1 MKTFLFLIVLVGAG
15 GGYWYWYWQNQ
26 NNAPTLP
33 VAKATRETVVN
44 TLSTNGK
51 VEPVEYREVHAEA
64 QGLIT
69 QLLVKE
75 GDNVTKGQVLVRISE
90 TGLREELEAAQAR
103 EAQASADLQTLQQG
117 GRASELAELDGQ
129 VTRFQSERETAQ
141 ATSAALKR
149 LVQKDAATKAEAEQ
163 AANRVH
169 ALDVEIAVLQKRR
182 GSIVGKNE
190 VTSAQAK
197 VREAAANVAS
207 VKTKIGLGAIVAPI
221 AGTVY
226 SLPAKNGA
234 YLSPG
239 DPVASIGKLNPVRV
253 RVYVDEPEMGRVA
266 VKQPVRITW
275 DAVQG
280 KDWSGAVE
288 RRPTEIVALGTRQV
302 GEVLCTISNPNLELV
317 PGTNINAFI
326 QTSVS
331 QNALVIPKAA
341 LRNDDG
347 VGVYLFENGL
357 LRWTRVKTGVSSALK
372 VEALD
377 GIKEGDTV
385 VLQTDTTLKTGLK
398 ITPSYQ

>member
-1 MKTFLFLIVLVGAG
+1 MKTFLILILLAAAG
-15 GGYWYWYWQNQ
+15 GGYWYWQKQ
-26 NNAPTLP
+26 HDAPTLP

-51 VEPVEYREVHAEA
+51 VEPIEFQEVHAEA

-75 GDNVTKGQVLVRISE
+75 GDSVTKGQVLVRISE

-103 EAQASADLQTLQQG
+103 EAQANADLQTLQQG

-129 VTRFQSERETAQ
+129 VTRLQSERETAQ

-149 LVQKDAATKAEAEQ
+149 LVQKDAVTKAEAEQ

-207 VKTKIGLGAIVAPI
+207 VKAKIRLGAIVAPL

-234 YLSPG
+234 YLSAG
-239 DPVASIGKLNPVRV
+239 DPVASIGRLNPVRV

-275 DAVQG
+275 DAQQG
-280 KDWSGAVE
+280 KEWSGIVE
-288 RRPTEIVALGTRQV
+288 RKPTEIVSLGTRQV
-302 GEVLCTISNPNLELV
+302 GEVLCTIANPSFELV
-317 PGTNINAFI
+317 PGTNVNAFI

-347 VGVYLFENGL
+347 VGVYLFEDGV

-377 GIKEGDTV
+377 GIKEGEAV
-385 VLQTDTTLKTGLK
+385 VLQTDTTLKNGLK
-398 ITPSYQ
+398 IVPSWQ

>member
-1 MKTFLFLIVLVGAG
+1 MKTFLILILLAAAG
-15 GGYWYWYWQNQ
+15 GGYWYWQKQ
-26 NNAPTLP
+26 HDAPTLP

-51 VEPVEYREVHAEA
+51 VEPIEFQEVHAEA

-75 GDNVTKGQVLVRISE
+75 GDSVTKGQVLVRISE

-103 EAQASADLQTLQQG
+103 EAQANADLQTLQQG

-129 VTRFQSERETAQ
+129 VTRLQSERETAQ

-149 LVQKDAATKAEAEQ
+149 LVQKDAVTKAEAEQ

-207 VKTKIGLGAIVAPI
+207 VKTKIRLGAIVAPL

-234 YLSPG
+234 YLSAG
-239 DPVASIGKLNPVRV
+239 DPVASIGRLNPVRV
-253 RVYVDEPEMGRVA
+253 RVYVDEPEMGRVT

-275 DAVQG
+275 DAQQG
-280 KDWSGAVE
+280 KEWTGIVE
-288 RRPTEIVALGTRQV
+288 RKPTEIVSLGTRQV
-302 GEVLCTISNPNLELV
+302 GEVLCTIANPSFELV
-317 PGTNINAFI
+317 PGTNVNAFI

-331 QNALVIPKAA
+331 QNALVMPKAA

-347 VGVYLFENGL
+347 VGVYLFEDGV

-377 GIKEGDTV
+377 GIKEGEAV
-385 VLQTDTTLKTGLK
+385 VLQTDTTLKNGLK
-398 ITPSYQ
+398 IVPSWQ